1 MAVTVKVDRQG
12 RIVIPQ
18 HERERLGLHHG
29 GVLELIPTPE
39 GIVLEHLR
47 PATVTAGDDG
57 LPVVSFGTSDTI
69 SNDDA
74 VTAIHGH
81 RDQR

>member
-1 MAVTVKVDRQG
+1 MGTTVKVDRQG

-18 HERERLGLHHG
+18 HERERLGLHDG

-39 GIVLEHLR
+39 GIALEHLR
-47 PATVTAGDDG
+47 PAIVRQARDG
-57 LPVVSFGTSDTI
+57 LPVVAFGTSDTI
-69 SNDDA
+69 PNDDA
-74 VTAIHGH
+74 VAAIHRH